1 MIPILVT
8 GGAGYIGAHT
18 CKALLGAGF
27 YPITYDNLSTGHA
40 YAVQWGPLVQG
51 DLRDKETLSQVFT
64 KYRPLAVL
72 HFAASALVV
81 ESMQDPGKYY
91 DNNVYGSLCLLE
103 TMRQHKI
110 PHLVFSSTCA
120 TYGNPESLHI
130 DETHPQ
136 RPINPYGRSKWMV
149 EQIIE
154 DFTKTY
160 DLSAVNLR
168 YFNAAGADLQREIGE
183 NHTPETHILP
193 LIIQTA
199 LGLRNELTIYGT
211 DFPTPD
217 GSAVRDYIHVTDLAK
232 AHVLSLQ
239 WLLKHKKNVSLN
251 LGNGKGFSIL
261 ELVTAVEA
269 FSQKA
274 VPLKFS
280 AKREG
285 EPAYLVA
292 DAAKAKKILN
302 WTPLLPLS
310 AIISSAWNWH
320 TEGMFEELST
330 RKGAGQVPCR
340 TL

>member
-8 GGAGYIGAHT
+8 GGAGFIGAHT

-27 YPITYDNLSTGHA
+27 YPITYDNLSTGHT
-40 YAVQWGPLVQG
+40 YAVKWGPFVQG
-51 DLRDKETLSQVFT
+51 DLRDKETLSRAFAQ
-64 KYRPLAVL
+64 YHPQGVL
-72 HFAASALVV
+72 HFAASALVT
-81 ESMQDPGKYY
+81 ESMQNPGLYY
-91 DNNVYGSLCLLE
+91 DNNVYGSVCLLE
-103 TMRQHKI
+103 VMREHKI

-120 TYGNPESLHI
+120 TYGNPESLQI

-136 RPINPYGRSKWMV
+136 RPINPYGRSKLMV

-168 YFNAAGADLQREIGE
+168 YFNAAGADESQEIGE
-183 NHTPETHILP
+183 HHTPETHILP

-199 LGLRNELTIYGT
+199 LNLRKELTIYGT

-239 WLLKHKKNVSLN
+239 WLLKHRKNVSLN
-251 LGNGKGFSIL
+251 LGNGKGFSIF
-261 ELVTAVEA
+261 ELIRAVET
-269 FSQKA
+269 FSQKT
-274 VPLKFS
+274 VPIKQA

-285 EPAYLVA
+285 EPSYLVA
-292 DAAKAKKILN
+292 NATKAQNLLN
-302 WTPLLPLS
+302 WTPKMPLP

-320 TEGMFEELST
+320 T
-330 RKGAGQVPCR
+330 KGVYQYN
-340 TL
+340 